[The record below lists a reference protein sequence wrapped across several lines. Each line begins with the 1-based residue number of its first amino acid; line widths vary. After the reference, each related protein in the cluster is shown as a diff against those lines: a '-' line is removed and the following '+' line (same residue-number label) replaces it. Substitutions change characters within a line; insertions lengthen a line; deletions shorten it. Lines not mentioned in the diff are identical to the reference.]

1 MLYVIF
7 INTGILPET
16 AKRKGEM
23 GDGKM
28 LLARNLKLLRR
39 RHGYTQ
45 GQVALL
51 LKVNRSTY
59 AYYELG
65 KTRPKIATLQ
75 ALSNLYSV
83 SIDDLLNKNFENLNV

>member
-7 INTGILPET
+7 TNTGIMRLSV
-16 AKRKGEM
+16 KRKGEM
-23 GDGKM
+23 GDGEM